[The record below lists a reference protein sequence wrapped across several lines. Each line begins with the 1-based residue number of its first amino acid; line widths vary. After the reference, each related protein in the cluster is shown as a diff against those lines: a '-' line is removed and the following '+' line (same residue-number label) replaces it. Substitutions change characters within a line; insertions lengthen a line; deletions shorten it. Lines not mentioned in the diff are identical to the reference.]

1 MKYHNAQEIITK
13 SIPWSLFFWSHLFLF
28 SFLRFMQLCILVL
41 PLVTTSYTSKLA
53 SEKVEYIVYKKLSKS
68 SNFKLIKSLF
78 F

>member
-1 MKYHNAQEIITK
+1 
-13 SIPWSLFFWSHLFLF
+13 
-28 SFLRFMQLCILVL
+28 MQLCILVL